1 MAYCQGLTFLVSK
14 KESNMISKNAKKIT
28 DNQLAT
34 LKKIVTDN
42 NQLSNSELYEVMKT
56 KFEDIEVQQNTIL
69 YYVRKIKVEEFKEKH
84 ISN

>member
-1 MAYCQGLTFLVSK
+1 
-14 KESNMISKNAKKIT
+14 MISKNAKKIT